1 MREKVIETADETAD
15 EKVDEKVEV
24 EAPIVET
31 MVVREPICPS
41 TPILYKENDN
51 ESEVSKSSIESNADK
66 KPEKLA
72 TRKPLRKLRKPKS

>member
-1 MREKVIETADETAD
+1 MKYRVLSFSIL
-15 EKVDEKVEV
+15 
-24 EAPIVET
+24 
-31 MVVREPICPS
+31 

-72 TRKPLRKLRKPKS
+72 TKEAAKEAKEAKKLAAKEARKRCTAPATQKKQNEVI

>member
-1 MREKVIETADETAD
+1 MIHSMCEIQGLSFS
-15 EKVDEKVEV
+15 
-24 EAPIVET
+24 IL
-31 MVVREPICPS
+31 